1 MFRQFVALVIGIC
14 LISSVVKAEKN
25 AHSFVFM
32 SIDGENLSLSEFKGK
47 VLLIVNTASHCGFT
61 SQYSALQSL
70 WSQFRNRGLV
80 VIGVPS
86 NDFGNQEPGT
96 VKEIKTFSEVN
107 YDIDFPMT
115 EKVHVKGGAAH
126 PFYRWVVRQAG
137 FAGKPRWNFHKYLID
152 PEGNFVDWFSPTTTP
167 TSTKIMKAVEGILPV
182 KSGG

>member
-25 AHSFVFM
+25 AHSFGFM

-96 VKEIKTFSEVN
+96 VKEIKTFCEVN
-107 YDIDFPMT
+107 YDIDFPMPLQALGT
-115 EKVHVKGGAAH
+115 ELG
-126 PFYRWVVRQAG
+126 PIWTL
-137 FAGKPRWNFHKYLID
+137 PWNCILLSA
-152 PEGNFVDWFSPTTTP
+152 ELS
-167 TSTKIMKAVEGILPV
+167 KIVQ
-182 KSGG
+182 